1 MIKKPI
7 LLLCVVLVSGTALS
21 LSDYERG
28 LESYK
33 NGNYEDALRFYKKA
47 AEQGNSDAQFRLAS
61 IYQLGDVVNKNHKE
75 ACKWF
80 YKSYEQGNVKAK
92 YQVYLTCRDTKY
104 YHQLISNL
112 K

>member
-7 LLLCVVLVSGTALS
+7 LLLCIVLVSGTALS

-33 NGNYEDALRFYKKA
+33 KGNYEDALAFYKKA
-47 AEQGNSDAQFRLAS
+47 ADQGNPDAQFELAS
-61 IYQLGDVVNKNHKE
+61 MYQLGDGVNENHKE
-75 ACKWF
+75 SCKWF

-104 YHQLISNL
+104 YHQLRSDL
-112 K
+112 R